1 MSTACSG
8 ELIMGLTR
16 HTRVIIVVMIY
27 CGGFVL
33 ARKEVCGK
41 FWFVKVY
48 LLSNSHDS
56 PLIYYNCYIVL
67 CSTITVMAV
76 KIFLFQANSNLI
88 GHLQLESCKMGKLPV
103 QRKERKIKHTQIA
116 LLLHVLH

>member
-1 MSTACSG
+1 M
-8 ELIMGLTR
+8 
-16 HTRVIIVVMIY
+16 VMIY
-27 CGGFVL
+27 SGGFVL
-33 ARKEVCGK
+33 ARMEVCGK

-56 PLIYYNCYIVL
+56 SLLKLLYGTLFHKY
-67 CSTITVMAV
+67 SHGS

-88 GHLQLESCKMGKLPV
+88 GHLQLESCKMRKLPV

-116 LLLHVLH
+116 LLLLH